1 MSISYINQYSLTS
14 YQENLM
20 TLNRFINE
28 PFICKSI
35 LKIKDEEE
43 RKDSQQYH
51 QELWSLLVGLY
62 YNCKE
67 LPRYSYVLDSKEF
80 IYDIDKKQE
89 FYFFTG
95 ISFQSRELLL
105 DTIKNDLLD
114 LIPPVTHSFE
124 EDRKEIDAEFGKL
137 SKLIM
142 DDMSKLEKKKFN
154 CYMTKSCDNEM
165 LIYHFE

>member
-1 MSISYINQYSLTS
+1 MNSLTS

-28 PFICKSI
+28 PFICKYI
-35 LKIKDEEE
+35 LKIKDEGE
-43 RKDSQQYH
+43 RKDSCQYH
-51 QELWSLLVGLY
+51 YELWSLLMGLY

-80 IYDIDKKQE
+80 IYDSDKKTE

-95 ISFQSRELLL
+95 ISFQSRDLLL
-105 DTIKNDLLD
+105 DTIKNELLD
-114 LIPPVTHSFE
+114 WISPVTHLFE
-124 EDRKEIDAEFGKL
+124 EDRKEKDKEFGKL

-142 DDMSKLEKKKFN
+142 DDMSKLKKKKLN

>member
-1 MSISYINQYSLTS
+1 MSISYTNQYSLTS

-20 TLNRFINE
+20 TLNRLINE
-28 PFICKSI
+28 PFICKYI

-43 RKDSQQYH
+43 RKDSQGYH
-51 QELWSLLVGLY
+51 NELWSLLMGLY

-67 LPRYSYVLDSKEF
+67 LPRYSYVLDSKHF
-80 IYDIDKKQE
+80 IYNIDKKKE

-105 DTIKNDLLD
+105 DTIKNELLD
-114 LIPPVTHSFE
+114 WIPPVTHLFE
-124 EDRKEIDAEFGKL
+124 EDRKEKDKEFGKL

-142 DDMSKLEKKKFN
+142 DEMNKLEKKKLS
-154 CYMTKSCDNEM
+154 CYMTVDPIGIKN
-165 LIYHFE
+165 IHFT

>member
-1 MSISYINQYSLTS
+1 MDSLIS

-28 PFICKSI
+28 PFICKYI

-43 RKDSQQYH
+43 KKDSQQYH
-51 QELWSLLVGLY
+51 QELWSLLMGLY

-67 LPRYSYVLDSKEF
+67 LPRYSYVLDSKHF
-80 IYDIDKKQE
+80 IYNKDKNPE

-95 ISFQSRELLL
+95 ISFQSRDLLL

-114 LIPPVTHSFE
+114 WIPQVTHLFE
-124 EDRKEIDAEFGKL
+124 EDRKEKDLEFGKL
-137 SKLIM
+137 SQLIM
-142 DDMSKLEKKKFN
+142 DEMNKLEKKKLNF
-154 CYMTKSCDNEM
+154 YMTSDPMGIKT
-165 LIYHFE
+165 IHFS

>member
-1 MSISYINQYSLTS
+1 MSISYTNQYSLTS
-14 YQENLM
+14 YQENFM
-20 TLNRFINE
+20 TLNRLINE
-28 PFICKSI
+28 PFICKYI

-43 RKDSQQYH
+43 KKDSQEYH
-51 QELWSLLVGLY
+51 HELWSLLMGLY

-80 IYDIDKKQE
+80 IYDIDKKKE

-105 DTIKNDLLD
+105 DTIKNELLD
-114 LIPPVTHSFE
+114 WIPPVTHLFE
-124 EDRKEIDAEFGKL
+124 EDRKEKDIEFGKL

-142 DDMSKLEKKKFN
+142 DDMNKLEKKKFN
-154 CYMTKSCDNEM
+154 YYMTEDPLGEKM
-165 LIYHFE
+165 IYYS